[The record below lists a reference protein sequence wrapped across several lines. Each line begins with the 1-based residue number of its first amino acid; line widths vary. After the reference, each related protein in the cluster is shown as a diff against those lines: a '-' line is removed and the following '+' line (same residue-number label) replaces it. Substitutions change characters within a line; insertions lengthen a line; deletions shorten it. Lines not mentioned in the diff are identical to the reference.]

1 VGPEI
6 LIVGD
11 RTQRGPLIPRVQDLG
26 YIVTPVRERELSDR
40 VGASPAPAA
49 VLVCL
54 GEADAAALVDAARR
68 GRDDVPVI
76 LYGSLGGELRDL
88 ADVLELGADHFLAA
102 PAGDAEL
109 ASVLAEL
116 AGPGSPGEDGP
127 EGSAEAAA
135 NSVRSLTA
143 DPVAPVPVRSPL
155 QHSLEVLAARL
166 QAQEPVEGE
175 ADGLDLEL
183 LGLESVPDV
192 DGELGPPGAELV
204 EIERAARIEGSD
216 PEAPP
221 RPETTQR
228 LGPTRGAPRRVVRE
242 PDPRPAR
249 QAVREDRSMG
259 TDPGRSASR
268 QAVREDR
275 SMGTDPG
282 RSASRQAVREDRSGG
297 RADGAEGTAR
307 LRAPARPEW
316 GQRLEDT
323 TARVAA
329 RPDLGET
336 TARIAMRPDLGEVTG
351 RVTMRAD
358 VAVREQARA
367 LMPAGL
373 EDTGRDAVA
382 VRDPTMR
389 LGRGEAQEGRSFGAA
404 QEGRSFGGAR
414 PGLAGRLGEDSGRVT
429 PRPGP
434 GALRGAERLRG
445 AEVLQRLWQLHAQ
458 RFSGR
463 LLVGFIGGAIKQVWW
478 RRGVPVYAAS
488 SAAADGLHARLQAR
502 GLIGRGQVQG
512 SARLADEDL
521 QAAARRLVQAGLLKP
536 REQAEAVRDAA
547 LRIVESLCSDAAERW
562 LVDAEPAPGDIGPG
576 APVLALLT
584 AGARLGLGLQRLR
597 EDLPE
602 STCLSV
608 QADDLDE
615 LAAQLGWPEAAQWLG
630 LLDGGRS
637 LGQLVEEDGLD
648 ERELWA
654 AAQVLWA
661 AGLAQAVEVDV
672 DAALVA
678 IDRRRIEERLALA
691 GSSDYFGLLGVARD
705 AGRAAVLRAHADLRE
720 TFAEE
725 RLEPRSREELAEELA
740 ALQVALDEAREVLLD
755 EALRAAYLAHLGDR

>member
-1 VGPEI
+1 
-6 LIVGD
+6 
-11 RTQRGPLIPRVQDLG
+11 
-26 YIVTPVRERELSDR
+26 
-40 VGASPAPAA
+40 
-49 VLVCL
+49 
-54 GEADAAALVDAARR
+54 
-68 GRDDVPVI
+68 
-76 LYGSLGGELRDL
+76 
-88 ADVLELGADHFLAA
+88 
-102 PAGDAEL
+102 
-109 ASVLAEL
+109 
-116 AGPGSPGEDGP
+116 
-127 EGSAEAAA
+127 
-135 NSVRSLTA
+135 
-143 DPVAPVPVRSPL
+143 
-155 QHSLEVLAARL
+155 
-166 QAQEPVEGE
+166 
-175 ADGLDLEL
+175 
-183 LGLESVPDV
+183 
-192 DGELGPPGAELV
+192 
-204 EIERAARIEGSD
+204 
-216 PEAPP
+216 
-221 RPETTQR
+221 
-228 LGPTRGAPRRVVRE
+228 
-242 PDPRPAR
+242 
-249 QAVREDRSMG
+249 
-259 TDPGRSASR
+259 
-268 QAVREDR
+268 
-275 SMGTDPG
+275 MGTDPG

-367 LMPAGL
+367 LMPASL

-389 LGRGEAQEGRSFGAA
+389 LGRGEAQDGRSFGAA
-404 QEGRSFGGAR
+404 QDGRSFGGAR